1 MNVFLLRI
9 NTPKITKMGQ
19 YILCE
24 SQRCD
29 TRQSSLSP
37 QKHNMNFLTVQRS
50 HLPTTFI
57 TEANE
62 EHRHSLPLHYFSRT
76 GPEGHQD
83 YHKAQARF
91 WIKAQQHN
99 KPHSQLLWK
108 FVKAEASKP
117 LLGGGHIPPTLS
129 SRKWEKL
136 MNRSWW
142 TALEMSAAHTI

>member
-9 NTPKITKMGQ
+9 NNPKITKMGQ

-50 HLPTTFI
+50 HLPTTFT

-62 EHRHSLPLHYFSRT
+62 EHRHSLST
-76 GPEGHQD
+76 
-83 YHKAQARF
+83 
-91 WIKAQQHN
+91 I
-99 KPHSQLLWK
+99 SQELDLRATK
-108 FVKAEASKP
+108 STTT
-117 LLGGGHIPPTLS
+117 LRLGSG
-129 SRKWEKL
+129 
-136 MNRSWW
+136 
-142 TALEMSAAHTI
+142 